1 MEESEVELQS
11 RRDRARQINS
21 KSSDIEIVYN
31 DDDTDAAQRESIAL
45 VAIDSS
51 NLEQST
57 LLPHSRGERR
67 QSGRLLS
74 RKRVTHLVL
83 LLAGPLVFSLCFIAP
98 GKEIPTAGL
107 TLWVAEW
114 WVAEVLPLGLTAFV
128 PAVVLPLMGVCTRDE
143 VTACY
148 LNPTITLFLMSFL
161 LADCVHK
168 YNLHRRVALQV
179 MLITGTRPGGILLG
193 SMVITAA
200 LSMWMSNTATS
211 AMMVPL
217 VTSLYKTLFDEE
229 DNSPEERNGHSEAS
243 PEPRGDGD
251 AKGIKKFGKGLML
264 SVAYSASIGGTATL
278 VGTGPNLVMMQ
289 AWERALGD
297 APGFLNWL
305 GFGLSYATA
314 MLAVLW
320 VYLYFFFTSKDLPR
334 ATNLRLRTML
344 RDLGAYSFPE
354 KVVTVAVLVVML
366 AWITRKKPLIGWGEW
381 MSDHF
386 GSSVHD
392 YMPVMA
398 VAIILAIIPE
408 RNPFSRDPFSSGA
421 ASASGHEK
429 KGNGKILEMS
439 AFRGVSWGVVF
450 LLGGGFALS
459 LGIEKSGLM
468 IFISTEVEWMKNHV
482 GRFVFPLLIT
492 LTVTFATELV
502 SNVATASIIL
512 PILANIGA
520 ASANLGLIPATLAS
534 SCAFML
540 PSATPPNALAY
551 GSGLL
556 KVFPDM
562 VYSGLVM
569 NITGVCLITFWSIFV
584 APIFFP
590 HNSTSL

>member
-200 LSMWMSNTATS
+200 LSMWMSVSIASFSSPSSPLLSSPSPLLSSPRLTSPLPLQNTATS

-408 RNPFSRDPFSSGA
+408 RNPFSRGESSLSSILPSPHPHLADPSTLL
-421 ASASGHEK
+421 ASFLK
-429 KGNGKILEMS
+429 RPL
-439 AFRGVSWGVVF
+439 
-450 LLGGGFALS
+450 LLGSGLS
-459 LGIEKSGLM
+459 LG
-468 IFISTEVEWMKNHV
+468 
-482 GRFVFPLLIT
+482 P
-492 LTVTFATELV
+492 
-502 SNVATASIIL
+502 
-512 PILANIGA
+512 
-520 ASANLGLIPATLAS
+520 
-534 SCAFML
+534 
-540 PSATPPNALAY
+540 
-551 GSGLL
+551 
-556 KVFPDM
+556 
-562 VYSGLVM
+562 
-569 NITGVCLITFWSIFV
+569 
-584 APIFFP
+584 
-590 HNSTSL
+590 